1 MSDVVRARRP
11 SSVFSF
17 FCSALAARRP
27 EELRMMDERASWLP
41 DEGEREEEEGVS
53 RLRRVDWLLE
63 GVPKDFTADMSVG
76 GLKRRMVRW
85 LLAYGLLRETS
96 TISRLTG
103 SVEDGRDIGG
113 GH

>member
-63 GVPKDFTADMSVG
+63 GVPKDFRAAARDVDDISADWVCGRRKRHWRRPLTADGIRG
-76 GLKRRMVRW
+76 GIL
-85 LLAYGLLRETS
+85 
-96 TISRLTG
+96 
-103 SVEDGRDIGG
+103 SVESRR
-113 GH
+113 H